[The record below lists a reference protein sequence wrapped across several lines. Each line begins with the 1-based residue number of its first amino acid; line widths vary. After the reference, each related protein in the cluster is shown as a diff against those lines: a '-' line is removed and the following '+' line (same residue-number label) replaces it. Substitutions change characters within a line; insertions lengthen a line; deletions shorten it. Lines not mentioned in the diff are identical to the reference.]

1 MENKIGRE
9 FIKMKGSKT
18 VFVCSECGYQS
29 PKWLGKCPECQSW
42 NTLEEEIIAE
52 KTKNQMLNQGRASL
66 SQNKA
71 EKLSELVL
79 PSYMRCGTGMGE
91 LDRVLGGGL
100 VDSSVVL
107 LSGEPGIGKSTL
119 LLQICSEISKS
130 KSVLYV
136 SGEESKGQLKLRSE
150 RLGICG
156 DKIFLLTETDV
167 DSVLSECERLHPDV
181 IIIDSVQTLSSMRF
195 TSAPGSITQVRES
208 AMSFINY
215 AKTNSAAV
223 FLVGH
228 VNKEGG
234 ISGPKILEHM
244 VDAVLYF
251 EGERTNSYR
260 IIRAIKNRFG
270 STNEIGVFEMGD
282 NGLVEIPN
290 PSEVVMA
297 ERPKNTSGSC
307 AGCVIQGTRPII
319 SEIQS
324 LVAKSVY
331 STGKRTSDGFD
342 YNRMCLLI
350 AVLEKRMG
358 LRFYENDVYL
368 NVAGGIQLNE
378 PSADLSI
385 AMSLISG
392 ITDRVIP
399 DTLIAFGELGLAGE
413 VRAVSHIDYRV
424 KEAVRLGFTKI
435 ILPKKN
441 MTKALKVPS
450 GVELV
455 GVSNIYQVLTHMVS
469 KTQDEF

>member
-1 MENKIGRE
+1 
-9 FIKMKGSKT
+9 MKGSKI
-18 VFVCSECGYQS
+18 VFVCRECGYNS
-29 PKWLGKCPECQSW
+29 PKWLGRCPDCASW
-42 NTLEEEIIAE
+42 NSFDEEVSSEQPSRRGAAPAQPSRAE
-52 KTKNQMLNQGRASL
+52 KF
-66 SQNKA
+66 
-71 EKLSELVL
+71 SELKMPTYL
-79 PSYMRCGTGMGE
+79 RSKTGMGE

-119 LLQICSEISKS
+119 LLQISSELALNRK
-130 KSVLYV
+130 VLYV
-136 SGEESKGQLKLRSE
+136 SGEESKGQLKLRAE
-150 RLGICG
+150 RLLVSA
-156 DKIFLLTETDV
+156 DTLYLLTETNLE
-167 DSVLSECERLHPDV
+167 SILSECERMKPDV
-181 IIIDSVQTLSSMRF
+181 IIIDSVQTMSSDRF

-208 AMSFINY
+208 SMALISY
-215 AKTNSAAV
+215 AKSFGAAV

-234 ISGPKILEHM
+234 ISGPKVLEHM

-270 STNEIGVFEMGD
+270 PTNEIGVFEMSD
-282 NGLVEIPN
+282 RGLVEIPN

-307 AGCVIQGTRPII
+307 AGCVMQGTRPII
-319 SEIQS
+319 SEIQA

-331 STGKRTSDGFD
+331 SSGKRTSDGFD

-358 LRFYENDVYL
+358 LKFYENDVYL
-368 NVAGGIQLNE
+368 NVAGGIHLDE

-385 AMSLISG
+385 AMALISG

-399 DTLIAFGELGLAGE
+399 DSLIAFGEIGLAGE

-435 ILPKKN
+435 LLPKKN
-441 MTKALKVPS
+441 LSALQKVPQS
-450 GVELV
+450 VELV
-455 GVSNIYQVLTHMVS
+455 GIENIYEVLVHMI
-469 KTQDEF
+469 KRDA

>member
-1 MENKIGRE
+1 
-9 FIKMKGSKT
+9 MKGAK
-18 VFVCSECGYQS
+18 VIFVCRECGTTS

-42 NTLEEEIIAE
+42 NSFDEETVVEKPQKNNINRGRTQESTNRAE
-52 KTKNQMLNQGRASL
+52 KF
-66 SQNKA
+66 
-71 EKLSELVL
+71 SELKL
-79 PSYMRCGTGMGE
+79 PDYMRTKTGMGE

-100 VDSSVVL
+100 VDSSAVL

-119 LLQICSEISKS
+119 LLQICQELGRTRK
-130 KSVLYV
+130 VLYV
-136 SGEESKGQLKLRSE
+136 SGEESKGQLKLRAE
-150 RLGICG
+150 RLGIEG
-156 DKIFLLTETDV
+156 DSLYLLTETDT
-167 DSVLSECERLHPDV
+167 DAILEECERLSPQV

-195 TSAPGSITQVRES
+195 TSAPGSITQVREG
-208 AMSFINY
+208 AMTFINY
-215 AKTNSAAV
+215 GKTSGAAV

-234 ISGPKILEHM
+234 ISGPKVLEHM

-260 IIRAIKNRFG
+260 IIRAIKNRYG

-282 NGLVEIPN
+282 KGLVEIPN

-307 AGCVIQGTRPII
+307 AGCVMQGTRPII

-331 STGKRTSDGFD
+331 ANGKRTADGFD

-358 LRFYENDVYL
+358 LKFYENDVYL
-368 NVAGGIQLNE
+368 NVAGGIVLDE

-385 AMSLISG
+385 AMALISG

-399 DTLIAFGELGLAGE
+399 DDLIAFGEIGLSGE

-441 MTKALKVPS
+441 ITKALKVPA
-450 GVELV
+450 GVELC
-455 GVSNIYQVLTHMVS
+455 GVSNIYQVLIHMKPKES
-469 KTQDEF
+469 LNSD

>member
-1 MENKIGRE
+1 
-9 FIKMKGSKT
+9 MKGPKT
-18 VFVCSECGYQS
+18 TFVCRECGATS
-29 PKWLGKCPECQSW
+29 IKWLGKCPDCSSW
-42 NTLEEEIIAE
+42 NSFDEIEIREEIHS
-52 KTKNQMLNQGRASL
+52 KNKVFT
-66 SQNKA
+66 NKA
-71 EKLSELVL
+71 EKFSELSL
-79 PSYMRCGTGMGE
+79 PEYLRTRTGMNE

-100 VDSSVVL
+100 VDGSVVL

-119 LLQICSEISKS
+119 LLQICSELSKNRR
-130 KSVLYV
+130 VLYV
-136 SGEESKGQLKLRSE
+136 SGEESKGQLKLRAE
-150 RLGICG
+150 RLKISG
-156 DKIFLLTETDV
+156 DSLYLLTETDI
-167 DSVLSECERLHPDV
+167 DSVLSECERLKPNV
-181 IIIDSVQTLSSMRF
+181 IIIDSIQTMSSDKF
-195 TSAPGSITQVRES
+195 TSAQGSITQVRENALS
-208 AMSFINY
+208 LITY
-215 AKTNSAAV
+215 AKNFGAAV

-270 STNEIGVFEMGD
+270 STNEIGVFEMRD
-282 NGLVEIPN
+282 VGLIEIPN

-297 ERPKNTSGSC
+297 ERPSNTSGSC

-319 SEIQS
+319 SEIQA
-324 LVAKSVY
+324 LVAKTAYPSP
-331 STGKRTSDGFD
+331 KRTSDGFD
-342 YNRMCLLI
+342 HNRLSLLI

-358 LRFYENDVYL
+358 LKFYEYDVYL
-368 NVAGGIQLNE
+368 NVAGGIRLDE

-385 AMSLISG
+385 AMALISG
-392 ITDRVIP
+392 ITDKVI
-399 DTLIAFGELGLAGE
+399 DDSIIAFGELGLSGE

-441 MTKALKVPS
+441 LSSHLTVPE

-455 GVSNIYQVLTHMVS
+455 GVSNIYQVLPKM
-469 KTQDEF
+469 KTKTANSD

>member
-1 MENKIGRE
+1 
-9 FIKMKGSKT
+9 
-18 VFVCSECGYQS
+18 
-29 PKWLGKCPECQSW
+29 
-42 NTLEEEIIAE
+42 
-52 KTKNQMLNQGRASL
+52 
-66 SQNKA
+66 
-71 EKLSELVL
+71 
-79 PSYMRCGTGMGE
+79 
-91 LDRVLGGGL
+91 
-100 VDSSVVL
+100 
-107 LSGEPGIGKSTL
+107 
-119 LLQICSEISKS
+119 
-130 KSVLYV
+130 
-136 SGEESKGQLKLRSE
+136 
-150 RLGICG
+150 
-156 DKIFLLTETDV
+156 
-167 DSVLSECERLHPDV
+167 
-181 IIIDSVQTLSSMRF
+181 
-195 TSAPGSITQVRES
+195 
-208 AMSFINY
+208 MSFINY
-215 AKTNSAAV
+215 GKTHGASV

-234 ISGPKILEHM
+234 ISGPKFLEHM

-282 NGLVEIPN
+282 KGLIEISNPN
-290 PSEVVMA
+290 EVMMA

-307 AGCVIQGTRPII
+307 AGCVMQGTRPII
-319 SEIQS
+319 SEIQA

-331 STGKRTSDGFD
+331 PTGKRTSDGFD

-358 LRFYENDVYL
+358 LKFYENDVYV
-368 NVAGGIQLNE
+368 NVAGGIQLDE

-392 ITDRVIP
+392 ITDKVIP
-399 DTLIAFGELGLAGE
+399 DNVIAFGEIGLSGE

-441 MTKALKVPS
+441 VTSSLKVDG

-455 GVSNIYQVLTHMVS
+455 GVSNIYEVLVHMIP
-469 KTQDEF
+469 KKE

>member
-1 MENKIGRE
+1 
-9 FIKMKGSKT
+9 MKGQK
-18 VFVCSECGYQS
+18 VIFVCRECGNTS

-42 NTLEEEIIAE
+42 NSFDEEAIVEKTQKNSLNRGRISESINRAE
-52 KTKNQMLNQGRASL
+52 KF
-66 SQNKA
+66 
-71 EKLSELVL
+71 SELEM
-79 PSYMRCGTGMGE
+79 PKYMRTCTGMGE

-100 VDSSVVL
+100 VDSSAVL

-119 LLQICSEISKS
+119 LLQICSELGKTR
-130 KSVLYV
+130 KVLYV
-136 SGEESKGQLKLRSE
+136 SGEESKGQLKLRAE
-150 RLGICG
+150 RLAISG
-156 DKIFLLTETDV
+156 DSIYLLTETDT
-167 DSVLSECERLHPDV
+167 DAILEECERLKPDV

-195 TSAPGSITQVRES
+195 TSAPGSITQVREG
-208 AMSFINY
+208 AMTFINY
-215 AKTNSAAV
+215 GKSAGAAV

-234 ISGPKILEHM
+234 ISGPKVLEHM

-260 IIRAIKNRFG
+260 IIRAIKNRYG

-282 NGLVEIPN
+282 KGLVEIPN

-307 AGCVIQGTRPII
+307 AGCVMQGTRPII

-331 STGKRTSDGFD
+331 ANGKRTADGFD

-358 LRFYENDVYL
+358 LKFYENDVYL
-368 NVAGGIQLNE
+368 NVAGGIQLDE

-385 AMSLISG
+385 AMALISG
-392 ITDRVIP
+392 ITDKVIP
-399 DTLIAFGELGLAGE
+399 DDLIAFGEIGLSGE

-441 MTKALKVPS
+441 ITKALKVPK
-450 GVELV
+450 GVELC
-455 GVSNIYQVLTHMVS
+455 GVSNIYQVLIHMRP
-469 KTQDEF
+469 KEDAQF

>member
-1 MENKIGRE
+1 
-9 FIKMKGSKT
+9 MKASKT
-18 VFVCSECGYQS
+18 VYVCRECGYNS
-29 PKWLGKCPECQSW
+29 PKWLGKCPDCDSW
-42 NTLEEEIIAE
+42 NSFDEEIIKE
-52 KTKNQMLNQGRASL
+52 KNNKSGINQGR
-66 SQNKA
+66 NIGTGNRA
-71 EKLSELVL
+71 EKFSALEF
-79 PSYMRCGTGMGE
+79 PTYIRTKTGMGE

-100 VDSSVVL
+100 VDSSAVL

-119 LLQICSEISKS
+119 LLQICSELSKS
-130 KSVLYV
+130 RSVLYV
-136 SGEESKGQLKLRSE
+136 SGEESKGQLKLRAQ
-150 RLGICG
+150 RLGIVG
-156 DKIFLLTETDV
+156 ESIYLLTETDV
-167 DSVLSECERLHPDV
+167 DSIIDECERLEPDV

-195 TSAPGSITQVRES
+195 TSVPGSITQVREG
-208 AMSFINY
+208 AMTFINY
-215 AKTNSAAV
+215 GKNNGAAV

-282 NGLVEIPN
+282 RGLIEIPN
-290 PSEVVMA
+290 PSEIVMA

-307 AGCVIQGTRPII
+307 AGCVMQGTRPII

-324 LVAKSVY
+324 LVTRSVY
-331 STGKRTSDGFD
+331 PTGKRTADGFD

-350 AVLEKRMG
+350 AVLEKRMN
-358 LRFYENDVYL
+358 LKFYENDVYV
-368 NVAGGIQLNE
+368 NVAGGIQLDE

-385 AMSLISG
+385 AMALISG
-392 ITDRVIP
+392 ITDKVIP
-399 DTLIAFGELGLAGE
+399 DNLIAFGEIGLSGE

-435 ILPKKN
+435 ILPEKN
-441 MTKALKVPS
+441 LTKNLKVP
-450 GVELV
+450 GDVELV
-455 GVSNIYQVLTHMVS
+455 GVSNIYQVLLHMRT
-469 KTQDEF
+469 KTEKDD

>member
-1 MENKIGRE
+1 
-9 FIKMKGSKT
+9 MKGQKT

-29 PKWLGKCPECQSW
+29 PKWLGKCPECGSW
-42 NTLEEEIIAE
+42 NTLEEEIIVE
-52 KTKNQMLNQGRASL
+52 KSKNQGLNHGRDVI

-71 EKLSELVL
+71 EKISGLVL
-79 PSYMRCGTGMGE
+79 PNYMRTGTGMGE

-119 LLQICSEISKS
+119 LLQICSELGRSRT
-130 KSVLYV
+130 VLYV

-150 RLGICG
+150 RLGISG
-156 DKIFLLTETDV
+156 ETIYLLTETDV
-167 DSVLSECERLHPDV
+167 DSVLSECERIKPDV

-208 AMSFINY
+208 AMAFINY
-215 AKTNSAAV
+215 AKTNGAAI

-282 NGLVEIPN
+282 RGLVEIPN

-307 AGCVIQGTRPII
+307 AGCVMQGTRPII

-331 STGKRTSDGFD
+331 ATGKRTSDGFD

-358 LRFYENDVYL
+358 LKFYENDVYL
-368 NVAGGIQLNE
+368 NVAGGIRLDE

-392 ITDRVIP
+392 ITDRIIP
-399 DTLIAFGELGLAGE
+399 DNLIAFGELGLAGE

-441 MTKALKVPS
+441 MSKILKVPS

-455 GVSNIYQVLTHMVS
+455 GVSNIYQVLTHMVNKNAS
-469 KTQDEF
+469 DVD

>member
-1 MENKIGRE
+1 V
-9 FIKMKGSKT
+9 KGPKT
-18 VFVCSECGYQS
+18 IFVCRECGTTS
-29 PKWLGKCPECQSW
+29 PKWLGKCPECASW
-42 NTLEEEIIAE
+42 NTFDEEQVIDNS
-52 KTKNQMLNQGRASL
+52 KMSLNRGRTVIS
-66 SQNKA
+66 SNKA
-71 EKLSELVL
+71 EKFSELEL
-79 PSYMRCGTGMGE
+79 PNYMRTQTGMGE

-119 LLQICSEISKS
+119 LLQICSELGKTRT
-130 KSVLYV
+130 VLYV
-136 SGEESKGQLKLRSE
+136 SGEESKGQLKLRAE
-150 RLGICG
+150 RLAIKG
-156 DKIFLLTETDV
+156 DSLYLLTETDI
-167 DSVLSECERLHPDV
+167 DAVLQECERIKPDV

-195 TSAPGSITQVRES
+195 TSAPGSITQVREG

-215 AKTNSAAV
+215 GKTYGAAV

-282 NGLVEIPN
+282 QGLIEIPN

-297 ERPKNTSGSC
+297 ERPVNTSGSC
-307 AGCVIQGTRPII
+307 AGCVMQGTRPII

-324 LVAKSVY
+324 LVTKTAY
-331 STGKRTSDGFD
+331 ATGKRTSDGFD

-358 LRFYENDVYL
+358 LKFYENDVYI

-385 AMSLISG
+385 AMALISG
-392 ITDRVIP
+392 ITDKVIP
-399 DTLIAFGELGLAGE
+399 DEVIAFGEIGLSGE
-413 VRAVSHIDYRV
+413 VRAVSHIEYRV

-441 MTKALKVPS
+441 LNARLKVPD
-450 GVELV
+450 GVELC
-455 GVSNIYQVLTHMVS
+455 GVNNIYQVLTHMHA
-469 KTQDEF
+469 KE

>member
-1 MENKIGRE
+1 
-9 FIKMKGSKT
+9 MKGQKT

-29 PKWLGKCPECQSW
+29 PKWLGKCPECESW
-42 NTLEEEIIAE
+42 NTLEEEIVVE
-52 KTKNQMLNQGRASL
+52 KPKTQTINQGRTSISL
-66 SQNKA
+66 NKA
-71 EKLSELVL
+71 EKISELKV
-79 PSYMRCGTGMGE
+79 PTYIRTGTGMGE

-119 LLQICSEISKS
+119 LLQICSELGKS
-130 KSVLYV
+130 RSVLYV
-136 SGEESKGQLKLRSE
+136 SGEESKGQLKLRAE
-150 RLGICG
+150 RLNIDG
-156 DKIFLLTETDV
+156 DKIYLLTETDV
-167 DSVLSECERLHPDV
+167 DSVLAECERIKPDV

-282 NGLVEIPN
+282 KGLVEIPN

-331 STGKRTSDGFD
+331 ATGKRTSDGFD

-441 MTKALKVPS
+441 LTKSLKVPS

-455 GVSNIYQVLTHMVS
+455 GVSNIYQVLTHMVN
-469 KTQDEF
+469 KAPDNI